1 VYDARPD
8 AVGLGR
14 RRASSRGADTQTVW
28 TAADVSPQLAVGRKQ
43 ARNRLNDLAE
53 QCLLNVETVGS
64 TKVYWLSEHGRE
76 ALAPD

>member
-1 VYDARPD
+1 MTPGPTPSDSDGDVLR
-8 AVGLGR
+8 AVALVPKPFAT
-14 RRASSRGADTQTVW
+14 ASNVA
-28 TAADVSPQLAVGRKQ
+28 PQLAVGRKQ

-64 TKVYWLSEHGRE
+64 TNVYWLSARGRE

>member
-1 VYDARPD
+1 MTPGPTPSDSD
-8 AVGLGR
+8 
-14 RRASSRGADTQTVW
+14 
-28 TAADVSPQLAVGRKQ
+28 ADVLRAVALTPKPFATASDVAPQLAVGRKQ

-64 TKVYWLSEHGRE
+64 TKVYWLSARGRE